1 MVETLL
7 NNLSAQGGVLGT
19 MVAILLGLCF
29 LLVKLLLSEKD
40 KRIADANSYRDNMAE
55 PLRRVAESQ
64 ERIEGKILVAKGE
77 R

>member
-1 MVETLL
+1 MDPLL

-19 MVAILLGLCF
+19 LVAILLGLCF
-29 LLVKLLLSEKD
+29 LLVKLLLAEKD
-40 KRIADANSYRDNMAE
+40 KRIEDANGYRDNIAE
-55 PLRRVAESQ
+55 PLRRVADSQ